1 MSLDQRIKE
10 SLLGK
15 SAVQSGIDKKL
26 CNDIQIILN
35 TTLQVLQNM
44 LKNFFFLILVFQL
57 LAQTEETVVLS
68 FVPAKKPFNHQ
79 TELYSSKYICL
90 NKSTM
95 LAKSDD
101 CNGTDSENSPTT
113 SVSLSSHT
121 CDGLPVP
128 QFDLYPLHKLK
139 LTWNAENQSSTGVG
153 LQNLGNTCF
162 MNSVLQ
168 VLTNTPPMANY
179 LTSGEHGRQLCPG
192 TNGFCAICALR
203 SHVKRVFAAAKSN
216 SGSISPTHIAQHIRC
231 VMKSHSHGR
240 QEDAHEFLR
249 YFVDAMQNA
258 ALFPYRGRNLDIF
271 TQETSIIS
279 RIFGGFHRSQIV
291 CNNCQYVSVI
301 YDPFL
306 DLSLEIKQW
315 NTIEHAMA
323 HYTKMETLS
332 NDDAYNCPRCKRRVS
347 ARKILT
353 IHSAPNVLTIHLKRF
368 DHFGKIDRHIGYSDR
383 MNLRPFMTEKQG
395 PPVNY
400 RLYGVV
406 IHNGRS
412 TNSGHYYAF
421 VCNPLGQWHLMDDSR
436 VCPVSS
442 ESALKA
448 SAYVLF
454 YVRVTTPTATVKP
467 QAKLDIHPVQ
477 PPVSATTNIVKNK
490 ICLFKPRSVTVE
502 NNIKPLQINLKHKV
516 VITNGSAL
524 SNSKMKRQDAGNSS
538 KVEKVSLSKNSQ
550 THVVKSLVPYEDD
563 NTSDE
568 TADPPKCVQENAI
581 SSLEFDEAEISSSP
595 SMDEK
600 TYSISSTGH
609 SATNTPSKD
618 SNNEFEEREGEED
631 DVEDDDEI
639 VVIGEEEEFEG
650 EEEDVDDDEE
660 EEQEE
665 EEEESFGTVPGG
677 SQTDSSPDVAPIN
690 KPASFSSSSKSVN
703 RFFDH
708 SVRKVP
714 FLSDNVQCKE
724 DVNAEKKIS
733 SVNGAESSNLC
744 AGNLPSDDD
753 DGNDRR
759 DIFSVKMEEEHSKQH
774 AEKPKR
780 FFTSRDVSAS
790 SSSSRSNS
798 LIKQQRSNSS
808 SSLSDNHADLL
819 KHLKSYTGCALGPSV
834 KSWTGEMNSVDRSLA
849 DEARKRRLLKEFNE
863 DEEEDEMLL
872 KKKKNKKKLNGM
884 RQHGDGNPFQQLQ
897 DRRNGIIK
905 GE

>member
-35 TTLQVLQNM
+35 TTLQ
-44 LKNFFFLILVFQL
+44 
-57 LAQTEETVVLS
+57 

-95 LAKSDD
+95 LAKSED

-139 LTWNAENQSSTGVG
+139 LTWSAENQSSTGVG

-467 QAKLDIHPVQ
+467 QAKLDIHPVSGIEIFEIEMSSHQ
-477 PPVSATTNIVKNK
+477 YLRRRILS
-490 ICLFKPRSVTVE
+490 R
-502 NNIKPLQINLKHKV
+502 IKYVHKV
-516 VITNGSAL
+516 VVTNGSAL
-524 SNSKMKRQDAGNSS
+524 SNSKMKRQDAGGSS
-538 KVEKVSLSKNSQ
+538 KVEKVLLSKNSQ

-568 TADPPKCVQENAI
+568 TADPPKSVQGNAI
-581 SSLEFDEAEISSSP
+581 SSLEFDEAE
-595 SMDEK
+595 
-600 TYSISSTGH
+600 ISSTGH

-618 SNNEFEEREGEED
+618 SNNEFEEREGEDD

-650 EEEDVDDDEE
+650 EEEDVDDDDEEE

-677 SQTDSSPDVAPIN
+677 NHTDSSPDVAPVN

-744 AGNLPSDDD
+744 AGNLPSDNDD
-753 DGNDRR
+753 DNDNDCR

-790 SSSSRSNS
+790 KSSSRSNS

>member
-35 TTLQVLQNM
+35 TTLQ
-44 LKNFFFLILVFQL
+44 
-57 LAQTEETVVLS
+57 

-90 NKSTM
+90 NKSPM
-95 LAKSDD
+95 LAKSED

-139 LTWNAENQSSTGVG
+139 LTWSAENQSSTGVG

-162 MNSVLQ
+162 MNSILQ

-332 NDDAYNCPRCKRRVS
+332 SDDAYNCPRCKRRVS

-490 ICLFKPRSVTVE
+490 ICLFKPRSVAVE

-516 VITNGSAL
+516 VVTNGSAL
-524 SNSKMKRQDAGNSS
+524 SNSKMKRQDAGGSS
-538 KVEKVSLSKNSQ
+538 KVEKVLLSKNSQ

-568 TADPPKCVQENAI
+568 TADPPKCVQGNAI
-581 SSLEFDEAEISSSP
+581 SSLEFDEAEISS
-595 SMDEK
+595 
-600 TYSISSTGH
+600 TGH
-609 SATNTPSKD
+609 SATNSPSKD
-618 SNNEFEEREGEED
+618 SNNEFEEREGEDD

-639 VVIGEEEEFEG
+639 IVIGEEEEFEG

-660 EEQEE
+660 EEEEQEE

-677 SQTDSSPDVAPIN
+677 NHTDSSPDVAPVN

-733 SVNGAESSNLC
+733 SVNGPESSNLC
-744 AGNLPSDDD
+744 AGNLPSD
-753 DGNDRR
+753 ND

-790 SSSSRSNS
+790 KSSSRSNS

>member
-35 TTLQVLQNM
+35 TTLQ
-44 LKNFFFLILVFQL
+44 
-57 LAQTEETVVLS
+57 

-79 TELYSSKYICL
+79 SELYSSKYICL

-95 LAKSDD
+95 LAKAED

-139 LTWNAENQSSTGVG
+139 LTWNAENQLSTGVG

-168 VLTNTPPMANY
+168 VLTNTPPMVNY
-179 LTSGEHGRQLCPG
+179 LTSGEHSRQLCPG

-203 SHVKRVFAAAKSN
+203 SHVKRVFAAVKSN
-216 SGSISPTHIAQHIRC
+216 SGAISPTHIAQHIRC

-258 ALFPYRGRNLDIF
+258 ALFPYRGRSLDIF
-271 TQETSIIS
+271 TQETSVIS

-436 VCPVSS
+436 VCPVSN

-477 PPVSATTNIVKNK
+477 PPVSATTKQNK
-490 ICLFKPRSVTVE
+490 ICLFKPRPITVE
-502 NNIKPLQINLKHKV
+502 NNVKPLQINLKHKV
-516 VITNGSAL
+516 VVTNGSAL
-524 SNSKMKRQDAGNSS
+524 NNSKLKRQDEDGRS

-550 THVVKSLVPYEDD
+550 TEFVKSLVPYEDD

-568 TADPPKCVQENAI
+568 TADPPKSVQENAI
-581 SSLEFDEAEISSSP
+581 SNLEFDETEILSSP

-600 TYSISSTGH
+600 TYSISSTGQ
-609 SATNTPSKD
+609 SETATPSKD
-618 SNNEFEEREGEED
+618 STNEFEEREEEDEEEEEED
-631 DVEDDDEI
+631 DDDDDGDEDEDE
-639 VVIGEEEEFEG
+639 VVVVEEEEFEG
-650 EEEDVDDDEE
+650 EEDNANDGDDDDDDEE
-660 EEQEE
+660 EQE
-665 EEEESFGTVPGG
+665 EEEESFGTVPRG
-677 SQTDSSPDVAPIN
+677 SRTDSSPDVV
-690 KPASFSSSSKSVN
+690 PASFSSSSKSVN

-714 FLSDNVQCKE
+714 FLSNNAQCKE
-724 DVNAEKKIS
+724 DVHAEKKIN

-744 AGNLPSDDD
+744 AGKLHYDSDD
-753 DGNDRR
+753 
-759 DIFSVKMEEEHSKQH
+759 IFPVKTEEEHSKQH

-780 FFTSRDVSAS
+780 FFTSRYVFFFDLSISSRDVSAS
-790 SSSSRSNS
+790 SSSSSSRCNS
-798 LIKQQRSNSS
+798 LIKQEQSNSS
-808 SSLSDNHADLL
+808 SSISDNHADLL

-872 KKKKNKKKLNGM
+872 KKKKNKKKLNGV

-897 DRRNGIIK
+897 DRRNGIK

>member
-44 LKNFFFLILVFQL
+44 LENFFFLIL
-57 LAQTEETVVLS
+57 

-95 LAKSDD
+95 LAKSED

-139 LTWNAENQSSTGVG
+139 LTWSAENQSSTGVG

-516 VITNGSAL
+516 VVTNGSAL
-524 SNSKMKRQDAGNSS
+524 SNSKMKRQDAGGSS
-538 KVEKVSLSKNSQ
+538 KVEKVLLSKNSQ

-568 TADPPKCVQENAI
+568 TADPPKSVQGNAI
-581 SSLEFDEAEISSSP
+581 SSLEFDEAE
-595 SMDEK
+595 
-600 TYSISSTGH
+600 ISSTGH

-618 SNNEFEEREGEED
+618 SNNEFEEREGEDD

-650 EEEDVDDDEE
+650 EEEDVDDDDEEE

-677 SQTDSSPDVAPIN
+677 NHTDSSPDVAPVN

-744 AGNLPSDDD
+744 AGNLPSDNDD
-753 DGNDRR
+753 DNDNDCR

-790 SSSSRSNS
+790 KSSSRSNS

>member
-35 TTLQVLQNM
+35 TTLQ
-44 LKNFFFLILVFQL
+44 
-57 LAQTEETVVLS
+57 

-95 LAKSDD
+95 LAKSED

-139 LTWNAENQSSTGVG
+139 LTWSAENQSSTGVG

-516 VITNGSAL
+516 VVTNGSAL
-524 SNSKMKRQDAGNSS
+524 SNSKMKRQDAGGSS
-538 KVEKVSLSKNSQ
+538 KVEKVLLSKNSQ

-568 TADPPKCVQENAI
+568 TADPPKSVQGNAI
-581 SSLEFDEAEISSSP
+581 SSLEFDEAE
-595 SMDEK
+595 
-600 TYSISSTGH
+600 ISSTGH

-618 SNNEFEEREGEED
+618 SNNEFEEREGEDD

-650 EEEDVDDDEE
+650 EEEDVDDDDEEE

-677 SQTDSSPDVAPIN
+677 NHTDSSPDVAPVN

-744 AGNLPSDDD
+744 AGNLPSDNDD
-753 DGNDRR
+753 DNDNDCR

-790 SSSSRSNS
+790 KSSSRSNS

>member
-35 TTLQVLQNM
+35 TTLQ
-44 LKNFFFLILVFQL
+44 
-57 LAQTEETVVLS
+57 

-95 LAKSDD
+95 LAKSED

-139 LTWNAENQSSTGVG
+139 LTWSAENQSSTGVG

-516 VITNGSAL
+516 VVTNGSAL
-524 SNSKMKRQDAGNSS
+524 SNSKMKRQDAGGSS

-568 TADPPKCVQENAI
+568 TADPPKCVQGNAI
-581 SSLEFDEAEISSSP
+581 SSLEFDEAE
-595 SMDEK
+595 
-600 TYSISSTGH
+600 ISSTGH

-618 SNNEFEEREGEED
+618 SNNEFEEREGEDD

-660 EEQEE
+660 EE
-665 EEEESFGTVPGG
+665 ESFGTVPGG
-677 SQTDSSPDVAPIN
+677 NHTDSSLDVAPVN

-744 AGNLPSDDD
+744 AGNLPSDNDD
-753 DGNDRR
+753 DNDNDRR

-790 SSSSRSNS
+790 KSSSRSNS

>member
-15 SAVQSGIDKKL
+15 SAVQSSIDKKL

-35 TTLQVLQNM
+35 TTLQ
-44 LKNFFFLILVFQL
+44 
-57 LAQTEETVVLS
+57 

-79 TELYSSKYICL
+79 SELYSSKYICL

-95 LAKSDD
+95 LAKAED

-139 LTWNAENQSSTGVG
+139 LTWNAENQFSTGVG

-168 VLTNTPPMANY
+168 VLTNTPPMVNY

-203 SHVKRVFAAAKSN
+203 SHVKRVFAAVKSN
-216 SGSISPTHIAQHIRC
+216 SGAISPTHIAQHIRC

-271 TQETSIIS
+271 TQETSVIS

-436 VCPVSS
+436 VCPVSN

-477 PPVSATTNIVKNK
+477 PPVSATTKQNK
-490 ICLFKPRSVTVE
+490 ICLFKPRPITVE

-516 VITNGSAL
+516 VVTNGSAL
-524 SNSKMKRQDAGNSS
+524 SNSKLKKQDGDGGS

-550 THVVKSLVPYEDD
+550 TEFVKSLVPYEDD

-568 TADPPKCVQENAI
+568 TADPPKSVQENAI
-581 SSLEFDEAEISSSP
+581 SNLEFDETEILSSP

-600 TYSISSTGH
+600 TYSSSSTGQ
-609 SATNTPSKD
+609 SETATPSKD
-618 SNNEFEEREGEED
+618 STNEFEEREEEEEEED
-631 DVEDDDEI
+631 DDDDDDDEDE
-639 VVIGEEEEFEG
+639 VVVVEEEEEFEG
-650 EEEDVDDDEE
+650 EEEEEDEDDDDDEE
-660 EEQEE
+660 EQE
-665 EEEESFGTVPGG
+665 EEEESFGTVPRG
-677 SQTDSSPDVAPIN
+677 SRTDSSPDVAPVV
-690 KPASFSSSSKSVN
+690 PASFSSSSKSVN

-724 DVNAEKKIS
+724 DVHAEKKIS
-733 SVNGAESSNLC
+733 SVNGGAESSNLC
-744 AGNLPSDDD
+744 AGKLQGDNDDSDD
-753 DGNDRR
+753 GRG
-759 DIFSVKMEEEHSKQH
+759 DIFSVKTEEEHSKQH
-774 AEKPKR
+774 ADKPKR

-798 LIKQQRSNSS
+798 LIKQEQSNSS
-808 SSLSDNHADLL
+808 NSISDNHADLL

-897 DRRNGIIK
+897 DRPTLQWKRRISQCNRIYEQAK
-905 GE
+905 

>member
-35 TTLQVLQNM
+35 TTLQ
-44 LKNFFFLILVFQL
+44 
-57 LAQTEETVVLS
+57 

-95 LAKSDD
+95 LAKSED

-139 LTWNAENQSSTGVG
+139 LTWSAENQSSTGVG

-477 PPVSATTNIVKNK
+477 PPVSASTNIVKNK

-516 VITNGSAL
+516 VVTNGSAL
-524 SNSKMKRQDAGNSS
+524 SNSKMKRQDAGGSS
-538 KVEKVSLSKNSQ
+538 KVEKVLLSKNSQ

-568 TADPPKCVQENAI
+568 TADPPKSVQGNAI
-581 SSLEFDEAEISSSP
+581 SSLEFDEAE
-595 SMDEK
+595 
-600 TYSISSTGH
+600 ISSTGH

-618 SNNEFEEREGEED
+618 SNNEFEEREGEDD

-650 EEEDVDDDEE
+650 EEEDVDDDDEEE
-660 EEQEE
+660 EEQEEE

-677 SQTDSSPDVAPIN
+677 NHTDSSPDVAPVN

-744 AGNLPSDDD
+744 AGNLPSDNDD
-753 DGNDRR
+753 DNDNDCR

-790 SSSSRSNS
+790 KSSSRSTS

>member
-35 TTLQVLQNM
+35 TTLQ
-44 LKNFFFLILVFQL
+44 
-57 LAQTEETVVLS
+57 

-95 LAKSDD
+95 LAKSED

-216 SGSISPTHIAQHIRC
+216 SGSFSPTHIAQHIRC

-315 NTIEHAMA
+315 NTVEHAMA

-516 VITNGSAL
+516 VVTNGSAL
-524 SNSKMKRQDAGNSS
+524 SNSKMKRQDAGDSS
-538 KVEKVSLSKNSQ
+538 KVEKVSLLKKSQ

-568 TADPPKCVQENAI
+568 TADPPKCVQGNAI

-600 TYSISSTGH
+600 MYSISSTGH

-618 SNNEFEEREGEED
+618 SNNEFEEREGEDD

-660 EEQEE
+660 EE
-665 EEEESFGTVPGG
+665 EEESFGTVPGG
-677 SQTDSSPDVAPIN
+677 SHTDSSPDVAPVN

-733 SVNGAESSNLC
+733 SVNGAESSDLC
-744 AGNLPSDDD
+744 AGNLPSDNDD
-753 DGNDRR
+753 DDDDRDNDRR